1 MGKWNLWLSGLVLG
15 LGVAACEVLHESDF
29 YSSEVGVWFDPQ
41 MPPPSRQALL
51 ETYQFLNQLELDTTE
66 VAHFSDI
73 FGGHGTS
80 ALTNFLSERVH
91 YFLGPDSPVSLQISG
106 QRVELPGPGPGV
118 VARNMGA
125 FFLAEARDVGAG
137 LELFIGETKVPASTF
152 GAGYLQLSQLFFST
166 RAGLSLD
173 HLSARSSSQ

>member
-41 MPPPSRQALL
+41 MPPPSRQTLL

-73 FGGHGTS
+73 FGGHGT
-80 ALTNFLSERVH
+80 
-91 YFLGPDSPVSLQISG
+91 
-106 QRVELPGPGPGV
+106 
-118 VARNMGA
+118 
-125 FFLAEARDVGAG
+125 
-137 LELFIGETKVPASTF
+137 
-152 GAGYLQLSQLFFST
+152 
-166 RAGLSLD
+166 
-173 HLSARSSSQ
+173 